1 MGMKTSFFLL
11 VLSLVLCNSLHAQT
25 PYVENKKLQ
34 MTPATLSLRI
44 TQNKDVPMILNIGTE
59 GKIKGSLQVGV
70 MTERKDSDLL
80 QKVKGVSKSK
90 EIVIYCGCCTL
101 ENCENVEKAFNILK
115 KSGYSNV
122 KTLNLGEGYGPGWS
136 GKGYPVGN

>member
-1 MGMKTSFFLL
+1 MKLSFF
-11 VLSLVLCNSLHAQT
+11 VLFLQLALSNSLHAQT
-25 PYVENKKLQ
+25 PYLENKKLQ
-34 MTPATLSLRI
+34 MTPATLNMRI
-44 TQNKDVPMILNIGTE
+44 TQNKDVPVILNIGTE
-59 GKIKGSLQVGV
+59 GKIKGSLQVGI

-136 GKGYPVGN
+136 GKGYPVEK